1 MVTRYTR
8 WCVSDTWKMINHPVR
23 KGDINYTR
31 TVCESVWRERAS
43 VSSWSKVRGYIVDS
57 RVDNGLYRWCRA
69 DPPSLY
75 SLNRL
80 LLYVSWLHR
89 FSSLI
94 NLYRIALFLLPGGI
108 RVNSI
113 IKESTIWIFS
123 HFFFNIFFS
132 LPYRRRR
139 LVICDSCLKHGTGVY
154 ELVSLCERRLINP
167 REDGS
172 RHEHPWNIDSSTTR
186 RPARSTAIFNFHYYH
201 ETGALCW
208 YWLIGRS
215 RGSDITVTR
224 ASVFISPSFLPSF
237 LPFEN
242 SYNTCENVAVSG
254 EN

>member
-31 TVCESVWRERAS
+31 TVCESFWRERAS
-43 VSSWSKVRGYIVDS
+43 VSSKVRGYIVDS

-108 RVNSI
+108 RVNI
-113 IKESTIWIFS
+113 RLFAYNGRQFEFS
-123 HFFFNIFFS
+123 LIFFNIYPRAENFLFS
-132 LPYRRRR
+132 SLSTEETRYLRFVLKTRDR
-139 LVICDSCLKHGTGVY
+139 CLR
-154 ELVSLCERRLINP
+154 VSVP
-167 REDGS
+167 M
-172 RHEHPWNIDSSTTR
+172 WTTL
-186 RPARSTAIFNFHYYH
+186 N
-201 ETGALCW
+201 
-208 YWLIGRS
+208 
-215 RGSDITVTR
+215 
-224 ASVFISPSFLPSF
+224 
-237 LPFEN
+237 
-242 SYNTCENVAVSG
+242 
-254 EN
+254 

>member
-108 RVNSI
+108 RVNI
-113 IKESTIWIFS
+113 RLFAYNGRQFEFS
-123 HFFFNIFFS
+123 LIFFNIYPRAENFLFS
-132 LPYRRRR
+132 SLSTEETRYLRFVLKTRDR
-139 LVICDSCLKHGTGVY
+139 CLR
-154 ELVSLCERRLINP
+154 VSVP
-167 REDGS
+167 M
-172 RHEHPWNIDSSTTR
+172 WTTL
-186 RPARSTAIFNFHYYH
+186 N
-201 ETGALCW
+201 
-208 YWLIGRS
+208 
-215 RGSDITVTR
+215 
-224 ASVFISPSFLPSF
+224 
-237 LPFEN
+237 
-242 SYNTCENVAVSG
+242 
-254 EN
+254 

>member
-1 MVTRYTR
+1 MKAFGEREHLFRPGPRFADTLWTREWTMD
-8 WCVSDTWKMINHPVR
+8 CIDDVVPIP
-23 KGDINYTR
+23 
-31 TVCESVWRERAS
+31 
-43 VSSWSKVRGYIVDS
+43 
-57 RVDNGLYRWCRA
+57 
-69 DPPSLY
+69 PPSI
-75 SLNRL
+75 RWIGL

-108 RVNSI
+108 RVNIRLFAYNGRQFEFSL
-113 IKESTIWIFS
+113 IF
-123 HFFFNIFFS
+123 FLIFILAPRISFS
-132 LPYRRRR
+132 LPYRQRR

-224 ASVFISPSFLPSF
+224 ASVFISPSFLP
-237 LPFEN
+237 FEN